1 MKARVRLFLT
11 LTLFTPS
18 AAFGQPQR
26 APVPIVVG
34 EARIVQSKALNE
46 ARTVNV
52 YLPPGYKTSGKRYP
66 VLYLIDGGVE
76 QDFLHVAGTSQLGGI
91 WGRSEDIIVVGI
103 ETKDRRKELT
113 GPTRDPELLKKYPTA
128 GGSAA
133 FRAFIRNE
141 VKPLISSNYRV
152 SGKDAVIGESLAGL
166 FIVETYLREP
176 KLFGG
181 YAAISPSLWWDKER
195 LSFEAKRNVTP
206 AQSQHRLYL
215 TIANEGGEQQ
225 AATDRLLSAL
235 PSASSVCHAPRPD
248 LTHAIIY
255 HAVSPTAFQFL
266 FPTKVA
272 QDPQYGFEVACS
284 PRS

>member
-1 MKARVRLFLT
+1 MTPIQLFLT
-11 LTLFTPS
+11 LIFFVPA
-18 AAFGQPQR
+18 AAFGQVQ
-26 APVPIVVG
+26 PVRTPIVVG
-34 EARIVQSKALNE
+34 EARVVQSKALNE
-46 ARTVNV
+46 TRTVNV
-52 YLPPGYKTSGKRYP
+52 YLPSGYKTSAKRYP

-76 QDFLHVAGTSQLGGI
+76 QDFLHIAGTSQLGSI
-91 WGRSEDIIVVGI
+91 WGRSEEIIVVGI
-103 ETKDRRKELT
+103 ETKDRRKELA

-141 VKPLISSNYRV
+141 VKPLISGNYRV

-166 FIVETYLREP
+166 FIVETYLHEP

-195 LSFEAKRNVTP
+195 LSLEANSHVAP
-206 AQSQHRLYL
+206 AQSQRRLYL

-235 PSASSVCHAPRPD
+235 PSASSVCYAPRPD
-248 LTHAIIY
+248 LTHATIN
-255 HAVSPTAFQFL
+255 HAVSPTALQFL
-266 FPTKVA
+266 FPTKVE
-272 QDPQYGFEVACS
+272 QDPQYSFEVACS

>member
-1 MKARVRLFLT
+1 MKARIRLLLT
-11 LTLFTPS
+11 LTLFTPA
-18 AAFGQPQR
+18 AAFGQTQS
-26 APVPIVVG
+26 APVSIVVG
-34 EARIVQSKALNE
+34 EARFIRSKALNE

-52 YLPPGYKTSGKRYP
+52 YLPFGYKTSGKRYP
-66 VLYLIDGGVE
+66 VLYLIDGGIE
-76 QDFLHVAGTSQLGGI
+76 QDFLHVAGTSQLGSI

-103 ETKDRRKELT
+103 ETKDRRKELA
-113 GPTRDPELLKKYPTA
+113 GPTRDPELIKKYPTA

-141 VKPLISSNYRV
+141 VKPLVSSNYRV
-152 SGKDAVIGESLAGL
+152 SGKDAVVGESLAGL

-176 KLFGG
+176 QLFGG

-195 LSFEAKRNVTP
+195 LSFEAKRHVTP
-206 AQSQHRLYL
+206 AQTQHRLYL

-235 PSASSVCHAPRPD
+235 PLASSVCYAPRPD
-248 LTHAIIY
+248 LTHATIY
-255 HAVSPTAFQFL
+255 HAVSPTALQFL
-266 FPTKVA
+266 FPTKVE
-272 QDPQYGFEVACS
+272 QDPQYGFKVACS